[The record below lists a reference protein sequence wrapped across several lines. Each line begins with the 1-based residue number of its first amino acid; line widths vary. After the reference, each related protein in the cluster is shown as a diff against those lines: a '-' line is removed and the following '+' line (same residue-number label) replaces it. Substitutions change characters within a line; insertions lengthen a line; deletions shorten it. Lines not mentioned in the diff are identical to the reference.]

1 MLSTSYVSFSSGPAS
16 SAGGEEEERS
26 DLPAHGIPGPVT
38 AMGISRGELDRI
50 PALRGLGLGG
60 SLAAASG
67 LSLDYGGDCGSSSSS
82 SRSSIAR
89 TDSVWDDISL
99 CCGSQDGA
107 EARDDCGEDGP
118 GPGGWGG
125 DHLRAM
131 RAPRSVAGH
140 CGDDDDSSVAASA
153 GGGSIMSAHATA
165 SLRGLAFLDLTGDAV
180 VLAPS
185 GVGTG
190 TDPAG
195 YVPGRRDAVTQMD
208 QGQKQEQE
216 LELEMEE
223 KTAPVSVQ
231 TVLGMPAVADLDRV
245 ALLRFQF
252 WRERKR
258 WRREN
263 CRLREKVRDA
273 RLMARGEAT
282 EEEYENE
289 AEI

>member
-1 MLSTSYVSFSSGPAS
+1 
-16 SAGGEEEERS
+16 
-26 DLPAHGIPGPVT
+26 
-38 AMGISRGELDRI
+38 
-50 PALRGLGLGG
+50 
-60 SLAAASG
+60 
-67 LSLDYGGDCGSSSSS
+67 
-82 SRSSIAR
+82 
-89 TDSVWDDISL
+89 
-99 CCGSQDGA
+99 
-107 EARDDCGEDGP
+107 
-118 GPGGWGG
+118 
-125 DHLRAM
+125 
-131 RAPRSVAGH
+131 
-140 CGDDDDSSVAASA
+140 
-153 GGGSIMSAHATA
+153 MSAHATA

-208 QGQKQEQE
+208 QGQKLEQE
-216 LELEMEE
+216 LELKMEE